1 MTDCI
6 RTQLATAYKNNHR
19 QLYFTAYKIVRDGEA
34 ARDCVA
40 GAYAKVLQNGGFKG
54 DSSLYTYLYQ
64 VTKNNALDH
73 VRSHRVAK
81 RSSAAPADCESKW
94 GPADIVPRSFPNPLQ
109 VLLAKERMQ
118 RTRKA
123 LANMKPAKRSVL
135 VMHAY
140 DGLKYREISE
150 QTGAKL
156 GTVMSRINH
165 ARAELKAAVC

>member
-1 MTDCI
+1 M
-6 RTQLATAYKNNHR
+6 
-19 QLYFTAYKIVRDGEA
+19 
-34 ARDCVA
+34 
-40 GAYAKVLQNGGFKG
+40 
-54 DSSLYTYLYQ
+54 
-64 VTKNNALDH
+64 
-73 VRSHRVAK
+73 
-81 RSSAAPADCESKW
+81 
-94 GPADIVPRSFPNPLQ
+94 PRSFPNPLQ

-135 VMHAY
+135 VMHAF